1 VFGNRG
7 DVFGGRGDIFDSF
20 RRSNFAGFALGVT
33 FLEFGHVQ
41 VVARYLEVPLAHVKA
56 RRGFG
61 KVQVFSRAVPIP
73 PRPYPKS
80 KLAHRF
86 ATWHVATHK
95 MQHERILTVA
105 RRTAHGSRALQ
116 ALAYTAIRSSERKA

>member
-1 VFGNRG
+1 MFSGWG
-7 DVFGGRGDIFDSF
+7 DVLGRF
-20 RRSNFAGFALGVT
+20 RRCYFAGFALGVT

-41 VVARYLEVPLAHVKA
+41 IVARYFEVALAHIKA
-56 RRGFG
+56 RRGLG
-61 KVQVFSRAVPIP
+61 KVQVLGRTVPIP
-73 PRPYPKS
+73 PRPHPKS

-105 RRTAHGSRALQ
+105 RRTAHGSRAVEG
-116 ALAYTAIRSSERKA
+116 LAYTAIRSSERKA